1 MATWFITGA
10 SSGFGLGLTQQL
22 LARGDRVA
30 ASVRN
35 AKALDALKA
44 QHGDALWVAT
54 LDVTD
59 SAAVTRVIGE
69 AFSRLGRIDVV
80 VSNAAYGLFGA
91 GEEVSD
97 AQLRKQIDTN
107 LVGSMQVIRAAL
119 PHLRAQGGGRVLQ
132 MSSEGGQIAYP
143 NFSIY
148 HASKWGIE
156 GFVEAVAQEV
166 APFGIQ
172 MTLIEPGPTA
182 TGFASALDQA
192 DALPAYADT
201 PSGAIRSA
209 LFGDNAGEFAIDGD
223 VAKMVDAII
232 ACADDAVA
240 PRRLL
245 LGSSAYTRVHAAL
258 HDRLAELE
266 LNRTITCAMDV
277 DR

>member
-1 MATWFITGA
+1 MASWFITGA
-10 SSGFGLGLTQQL
+10 SSGFGLGLTRQL

-30 ASVRN
+30 ATVRN
-35 AKALDALKA
+35 PQSLEALKA
-44 QHGDALWVAT
+44 QHGQALRIYT

-59 SAAVTRVIGE
+59 DAAVARVITE
-69 AFSRLGRIDVV
+69 AFSDLGRIDVV

-97 AQLRKQIDTN
+97 AQIRKQIDTN

-119 PHLRAQGGGRVLQ
+119 PHLRAQGGGRILQ
-132 MSSEGGQIAYP
+132 LSSEGGQIAYP
-143 NFSIY
+143 NFGVY

-166 APFGIQ
+166 APFGIRL
-172 MTLIEPGPTA
+172 TLIEPGPTA
-182 TGFASALDQA
+182 KGFGGALDQA

-209 LFGDNAGEFAIDGD
+209 LFGANAGGFSIDGD
-223 VAKMVDAII
+223 VEKMVTAMI
-232 ACADDAVA
+232 ACADAAVA

-258 HDRLAELE
+258 RERLAELE
-266 LNRTITCAMDV
+266 ANRSITCAMDL
-277 DR
+277 DN